1 MNRKI
6 IRRLKESVV
15 FILITANLTAC
26 SSMPVDTTAETPDI
40 ETTAVATEE
49 TTSSETEAEKPSQ
62 VPLSYTFNPHVLSD
76 VWKQQEGFEENFYL
90 FCDAVYN
97 AEETVTLNT
106 EAGKKPDEYIN
117 RTTIEKLYYASEVS
131 CPVAFRFID
140 YDKTKDINEK
150 SDGKTFKLVY
160 KVSRDELLTKISEFK
175 KRVEELITSSC
186 SEGDTELEKT
196 LELYIKQS
204 KRMNYAYYRFEYFE
218 EHHTLTD
225 KDDLEEFDSSIR
237 SYAYNSI
244 MGNSGICDDI
254 STSLAFLYL
263 QAGIDATTDTGMAY
277 DIKEKK
283 SYGHRWNIVKID
295 GQYYQCDATWQTKN
309 NKKLDFFGM
318 NDERRS
324 NNSRTGWYVTDGI
337 GKIDWG
343 ENISICD
350 WDIKIEK
357 KPKITD
363 NRFED
368 LWNADSYELDTENDL
383 LHLTFKRY
391 NGNTYKDIS
400 LK

>member
-1 MNRKI
+1 MNKRI
-6 IRRLKESVV
+6 RLK
-15 FILITANLTAC
+15 LTASFLLATLLTSC
-26 SSMPVDTTAETPDI
+26 TAVQTETTTSVTTV
-40 ETTAVATEE
+40 ETTAATEE
-49 TTSSETEAEKPSQ
+49 TTSTATETEKPSRI
-62 VPLSYTFNPHVLSD
+62 PLSYTFNQHVLSD

-131 CPVAFRFID
+131 CPIAYRFLD

-204 KRMNYAYYRFEYFE
+204 KRMNYANYRFEYFE
-218 EHHTLTD
+218 EHQTLTD
-225 KDDLEEFDSSIR
+225 KDDLEAFDSSIR
-237 SYAYNSI
+237 AYAYNSI

-263 QAGIDATTDTGMAY
+263 QAGIDATTDTGIAY

-295 GQYYQCDATWQTKN
+295 GKYYQCDATWQTKN

-318 NDERRS
+318 NDERR
-324 NNSRTGWYVTDGI
+324 NNSRTGWYVTDEI

-343 ENISICD
+343 EFLNNCD
-350 WDIKIEK
+350 WDIKLEK

-383 LHLTFKRY
+383 LHLKYKRY
-391 NGNTYKDIS
+391 NGNTYKDLS

>member
-1 MNRKI
+1 MNKGTG
-6 IRRLKESVV
+6 LK
-15 FILITANLTAC
+15 LTASVLLAALL
-26 SSMPVDTTAETPDI
+26 SSCTSVQTETTTSETSI
-40 ETTAVATEE
+40 ETTAVTEE
-49 TTSSETEAEKPSQ
+49 TTSITTETEKSSR
-62 VPLSYTFNPHVLSD
+62 VPLSYTFNQHVLSD

-106 EAGKKPDEYIN
+106 NARKKPDEYIN
-117 RTTIEKLYYASEVS
+117 SHTIERLYDASEVS
-131 CPVAFRFID
+131 CPIAYRFLD
-140 YDKTKDINEK
+140 YDKTRDINEK
-150 SDGKTFKLVY
+150 SNGKTFKLAY

-186 SEGDTELEKT
+186 SEDDTELEKT

-204 KRMNYAYYRFEYFE
+204 KRMNYAYYRFEYFKE
-218 EHHTLTD
+218 QHILTD
-225 KDDLEEFDSSIR
+225 KKELEEFERSIR

-263 QAGIDATTDTGMAY
+263 QAGIDATTNTSLLFDKIDKAF
-277 DIKEKK
+277 
-283 SYGHRWNIVKID
+283 YGHRWDIVKIN

-318 NDERRS
+318 NDERRKS
-324 NNSRTGWYVTDGI
+324 SRFEYDFPVKSKDYV
-337 GKIDWG
+337 WG
-343 ENISICD
+343 ENIRYCD
-350 WDIKIEK
+350 WDDTKLEK
-357 KPKITD
+357 TPEIND

-383 LHLTFKRY
+383 LHLTFKKY